1 MVLRT
6 LVIALA
12 GAVAFGAQP
21 AAAPAA
27 PVVNE
32 TLVNGDFAQ
41 PLSVGWQKSARNIVG
56 SNTIAIQK
64 DGGVKVQKTMCG
76 HARIEQDVKLAGLN
90 TVFSTRVKFA
100 TEATRDDYYAYSTVA
115 LGYFDKAGKKLGET
129 RWFSTTGTRPWE
141 ASPTVHLIPVQKP
154 GAWQDLGLN
163 IGEELRKN
171 LKGVVPGKVASLRV
185 TLESFGSGTEAC

>member
-6 LVIALA
+6 LLIALA
-12 GAVAFGAQP
+12 GAVAFAAQP
-21 AAAPAA
+21 AAA

-41 PLSVGWQKSARNIVG
+41 PLSTGWQKSARNIVG
-56 SNTIAIQK
+56 SNTVAIQK

-76 HARIEQDVKLAGLN
+76 SARIEQDVKLAGLN

-100 TEATRDDYYAYSTVA
+100 TESTRDDYYAYSTIA
-115 LGYFDKAGKKLGET
+115 LGYFDKAGNKLGET
-129 RWFSTTGTRPWE
+129 RWFSTTGTSPWK
-141 ASPTVHLIPVQKP
+141 ASATVHLIPVQKP
-154 GAWQDLGLN
+154 GSWQDLGLN
-163 IGEELRKN
+163 IGDELHKN
-171 LKGVVPGKVASLRV
+171 LKGIVPGKVASLRV